1 MIVERK
7 NQKQRPTVCFLFSKK
22 TNKESYSSLLD
33 IPVSIPITYA
43 PDMPTSYVETV
54 TVKTTTATTTTL
66 MSNNAVYAKDLLED
80 IDRVRYC

>member
-43 PDMPTSYVETV
+43 PDIPTSYVETV
-54 TVKTTTATTTTL
+54 TVKTTTTTL

>member
-1 MIVERK
+1 MMIVERK

-43 PDMPTSYVETV
+43 PDIPTSYVETV
-54 TVKTTTATTTTL
+54 TVKTTTTTL